1 LCIEFAATSYPEE
14 IEMRTLVLWNFIL
27 ALTLLT
33 LSPAVSAQSGD
44 EAAVAQAVEA
54 LRKAA
59 LTKDRKQFE
68 ALLADQVSYGH
79 SAGRVE
85 TKTQFIDDATGP
97 RSIWKF
103 IDQTDQTIQ
112 VAGNNAIVRHIF
124 TGETESAGKTNAVKI
139 GILMVW
145 QKQDG
150 RWTLLARQ
158 AYRI

>member
-1 LCIEFAATSYPEE
+1 
-14 IEMRTLVLWNFIL
+14 MRALVLWNFIL

-33 LSPAVSAQSGD
+33 LSPAASAQSGD

-59 LTKDRKQFE
+59 LAKDRKQFE
-68 ALLADQVSYGH
+68 ALLADQASYGH
-79 SAGRVE
+79 SAGRIE
-85 TKTQFIDDATGP
+85 TKTQFIDGTTSP
-97 RSIWKF
+97 RSVWKF

-112 VAGNNAIVRHIF
+112 IAGNKAIVRHMF
-124 TGETESAGKTNAVKI
+124 TGENESEGKTNAVKI

-150 RWTLLARQ
+150 RWKLLARQ